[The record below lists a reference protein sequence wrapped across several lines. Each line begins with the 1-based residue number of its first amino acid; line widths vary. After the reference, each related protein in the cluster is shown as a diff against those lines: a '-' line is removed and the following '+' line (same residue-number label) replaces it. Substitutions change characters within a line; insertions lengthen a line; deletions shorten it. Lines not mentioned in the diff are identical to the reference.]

1 MNRGQPCP
9 LSFGQMKYGLP
20 LFVFTVFTASLALP
34 QSDPET
40 ATKSKTPPK
49 TSSSA
54 ARKTVNSNKGKTAK
68 RTTATWR
75 QMAPSADRYR
85 EIQQALVEKGYL
97 KTEPNGIWDTQ
108 SADALR
114 QFQTDKNLSPTGKLS
129 SASLIALGLGSKTSG
144 IAPPPGADAS
154 PGTRPSTSDGST
166 PPATPPPGPEK

>member
-1 MNRGQPCP
+1 
-9 LSFGQMKYGLP
+9 MKYGLP
-20 LFVFTVFTASLALP
+20 LFVFTVFAASLALP

-40 ATKSKTPPK
+40 AAKSKIPPK
-49 TSSSA
+49 TASSA
-54 ARKTVNSNKGKTAK
+54 ARKTINSNKGKTGK

-97 KTEPNGIWDTQ
+97 KSEPNGIWDTQ

-144 IAPPPGADAS
+144 IAPPPGTDAS
-154 PGTRPSTSDGST
+154 PVIQPSTPDG
-166 PPATPPPGPEK
+166 PPPPSAPLPGPEK